1 MAVVRK
7 GFGPTLSDAL
17 LRSSLVEMAPND
29 VLAALITG
37 LAYAF
42 AAALLAAIVF
52 ANLYAILHAWRS
64 DRIGWS
70 VVLAALFL
78 TGGGFATA
86 VYLFVHYDEPMPP
99 AGSRR
104 HALA

>member
-64 DRIGWS
+64 DRSLVCRPGRP
-70 VVLAALFL
+70 LL